1 MLLEFPEELER
12 NNYMETLSRIY
23 RIQYEDLRKMVN
35 HMALAPKKNP
45 DPVRREGPRKKK
57 ENKEDAGQTAQK
69 LMLTWLTS
77 YPKMFDT
84 IEGYIGPEDFTTPLC
99 PA

>member
-1 MLLEFPEELER
+1 
-12 NNYMETLSRIY
+12 
-23 RIQYEDLRKMVN
+23 
-35 HMALAPKKNP
+35 MALAPKKNP

-77 YPKMFDT
+77 YPKMV
-84 IEGYIGPEDFTTPLC
+84 
-99 PA
+99 

>member
-45 DPVRREGPRKKK
+45 DPVR
-57 ENKEDAGQTAQK
+57 AGRAQK
-69 LMLTWLTS
+69 EKRKQGRRRT
-77 YPKMFDT
+77 DC
-84 IEGYIGPEDFTTPLC
+84 PEAYADL
-99 PA
+99 AYLLSENV